1 MHKKEELQETLKMY
15 KGILTNPIAD
25 YLNSL
30 LELEFSVVKDY
41 IDDTNR
47 KALTNLDIYKRI
59 AQYNIYMRA
68 LNILRE
74 SGLSYKKKDENNI
87 LSIFASLE
95 FKDIELFAFDY
106 SNGLDNLSIVQE
118 GVVTKRIG
126 DIFLYQVVKD
136 EEFKEKELEKA
147 MYKLESLC
155 NAKNPYRLNPY
166 TCGGPASYWEIK
178 REREIR
184 KYETLRKELEHQK
197 ELNDDEK
204 KEIEITNKVYEML
217 LEDYGL
223 TNNFKNEEI
232 SEDKK
237 LVKRMPNLNIITKVK
252 RI

>member
-1 MHKKEELQETLKMY
+1 MHKKEELKETLKMY

-30 LELEFSVVKDY
+30 LELEFSVVRDY

-47 KALTNLDIYKRI
+47 STLANLDIYKRI
-59 AQYNIYMRA
+59 AQYNIYIRA
-68 LNILRE
+68 LNIMGE
-74 SGLSYKKKDENNI
+74 NGLSYKKKDENNI
-87 LSIFASLE
+87 LSIFVSLE

-136 EEFKEKELEKA
+136 EEFREKELEKV
-147 MYKLESLC
+147 MYKLESLG

-166 TCGGPASYWEIK
+166 IYGGPASYWEIK

-184 KYETLRKELEHQK
+184 EYETLRKELEHQK

>member
-47 KALTNLDIYKRI
+47 KALANLDIYKRI

-74 SGLSYKKKDENNI
+74 SGLSYKRKDENNN
-87 LSIFASLE
+87 LSVITSLE
-95 FKDIELFAFDY
+95 FRNIELFAFDY
-106 SNGLDNLSIVQE
+106 SNGLDNSSIVQE

-126 DIFLYQVVKD
+126 DIFLYKALED
-136 EEFKEKELEKA
+136 EKIREKELEKV
-147 MYKLESLC
+147 MYKLESLG

-166 TCGGPASYWEIK
+166 IYGGPASYWEIK

-184 KYETLRKELEHQK
+184 EYETLRKELEHQK
-197 ELNDDEK
+197 ELSDDEK

-223 TNNFKNEEI
+223 TNNSTDEEI

-237 LVKRMPNLNIITKVK
+237 LVKRMPNLNVITKVK